1 MIDVISSHG
10 YLKPALISM
19 ELCKQVVQAMWV
31 NQSPLLQLP
40 YFDED
45 IIDELKKKAQVED
58 IVDFLNMDEDLR
70 TSILKVSE
78 Q

>member
-1 MIDVISSHG
+1 
-10 YLKPALISM
+10 
-19 ELCKQVVQAMWV
+19 MWV

-70 TSILKVSE
+70 T
-78 Q
+78 